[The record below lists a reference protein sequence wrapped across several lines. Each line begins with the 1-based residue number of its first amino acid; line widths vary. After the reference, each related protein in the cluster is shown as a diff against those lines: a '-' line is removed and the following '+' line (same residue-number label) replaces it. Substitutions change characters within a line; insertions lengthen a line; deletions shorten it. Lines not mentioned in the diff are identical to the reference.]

1 MESREQYYKR
11 KHSCRFCGF
20 KSHMI
25 IHMHERYCEQNPKR
39 LINFAR
45 RYGPKHLT
53 SCMIDKIIRDA
64 SIESETAHSSPKF
77 ALRGQEAR
85 PTSKPQTV
93 TVGVQVPD
101 LPDFQTV
108 QLSEEVTI
116 PDSLDITDLVC
127 DRPLPELTSDDVC
140 AVLSSL

>member
-1 MESREQYYKR
+1 MESRAQYYNR

-53 SCMIDKIIRDA
+53 GCMIGKIIRDA
-64 SIESETAHSSPKF
+64 SAENETVTNCPKF
-77 ALRGQEAR
+77 SLRGQEAR
-85 PTSKPQTV
+85 PTKQPQTV

-101 LPDFQTV
+101 LPDFQPG

-116 PDSLDITDLVC
+116 PDSLDITDLVY

>member
-1 MESREQYYKR
+1 
-11 KHSCRFCGF
+11 
-20 KSHMI
+20 MI

-53 SCMIDKIIRDA
+53 GCMIDKLIRTA
-64 SIESETAHSSPKF
+64 SIESEAASSSAES
-77 ALRGQEAR
+77 ALRGHGAR
-85 PTSKPQTV
+85 STNRPQTV

-101 LPDFQTV
+101 QPDLQNAQSTEGV
-108 QLSEEVTI
+108 PL
-116 PDSLDITDLVC
+116 PDSLDISNLVC